1 VAGYVPDQSGL
12 CNQPPV
18 ANAGSD
24 QTAHPGTVVTLDG
37 GGSSDPD
44 SGYPLTYYWEISSK
58 PTGSSATLNDPT
70 IVSPQFT
77 LDLLGDYIIT
87 LVVTDSFGA
96 SSAPDDVSI
105 STSNTPPVAEAGLDQ
120 AIIVVPSPVELDGSA
135 SYDYDGDGITYLW
148 AITEKPMGSAAELP
162 DPTLPKPTFVADVRG
177 EYKIRLVVTDEF
189 DASGEDTVTISF
201 TNVKPVAYAGGNQAV
216 EVETTVTL
224 DGSGSTDANNDPL
237 AYQWS
242 IVSKPIGSTATL
254 SIDNLPQTSF
264 TADKLGSYVISLV
277 VNDGFVSSD
286 SSNGTVTATL
296 PHEMLDILSHLI
308 EAINGLMAGDF
319 KNPNMKNT
327 LTNKINAVLQLF
339 DQGLYNDAYDKL
351 VNDILQKAD
360 GCATIGSP
368 DKNDWIIN
376 CGAQGQVYPLVIQA
390 ISLLNGWI

>member
-1 VAGYVPDQSGL
+1 VAEAGL
-12 CNQPPV
+12 NE
-18 ANAGSD
+18 
-24 QTAHPGTVVTLDG
+24 TVHIGALVTLDG
-37 GGSSDPD
+37 SASSDPD
-44 SGYPLTYYWEISSK
+44 GNVPLTYGWSFASVPDGSAASLTGADPVH
-58 PTGSSATLNDPT
+58 PTFAADQAGNYV
-70 IVSPQFT
+70 IQ
-77 LDLLGDYIIT
+77 
-87 LVVTDSFGA
+87 LVVTDSLGA
-96 SSAPDDVSI
+96 VSAPDLVTI
-105 STSNTPPVAEAGLDQ
+105 STTNTAPVAEAGPDQ
-120 AIIVVPSPVELDGSA
+120 AITLLGTLVQLDGTQ
-135 SYDYDGDGITYLW
+135 SYDPDGDEITYSW
-148 AITEKPMGSAAELP
+148 AITGQPEGSSAALSGSDTATPSFTP
-162 DPTLPKPTFVADVRG
+162 DVYADYEVTLT
-177 EYKIRLVVTDEF
+177 VTDEYGL
-189 DASGEDTVTISF
+189 ASELDTVKVSF
-201 TNVKPVAYAGGNQAV
+201 TNVKPTAYAGGNQAV

-224 DGSGSTDANNDPL
+224 EGSGDDANNDPL
-237 AYQWS
+237 TYQWS